1 MANQSESLRLADQP
15 VAIKTQTSRGAVS
28 GGSMNHET
36 AETGV
41 AALNASFEDS
51 QSGIKL
57 MPIACEQ
64 LSEAEKQ
71 SVNECK
77 AFDKYE
83 VDYGLSDSEESVN
96 LNDVVSH
103 ILKDKAC
110 DDGNRQ
116 KQRRL
121 RLTADQIAILEAE
134 FQKNANWTSKDMAKL
149 STRLAVEKSK
159 IYKWNW
165 DRKRKELAS
174 QGATD
179 HAATSID
186 E

>member
-1 MANQSESLRLADQP
+1 
-15 VAIKTQTSRGAVS
+15 
-28 GGSMNHET
+28 
-36 AETGV
+36 
-41 AALNASFEDS
+41 
-51 QSGIKL
+51 
-57 MPIACEQ
+57 MPIACDQ
-64 LSEAEKQ
+64 LSESEKQ

-77 AFDKYE
+77 AFDKSDL
-83 VDYGLSDSEESVN
+83 DYGLSDSEESVN

-121 RLTADQIAILEAE
+121 RLTADQIGVLETE
-134 FQKNANWTSKDMAKL
+134 FQKNANWTGRDMAKL

-174 QGATD
+174 QGAAS
-179 HAATSID
+179 AAPMSID

>member
-1 MANQSESLRLADQP
+1 
-15 VAIKTQTSRGAVS
+15 
-28 GGSMNHET
+28 
-36 AETGV
+36 
-41 AALNASFEDS
+41 
-51 QSGIKL
+51 
-57 MPIACEQ
+57 MPIACDQ
-64 LSEAEKQ
+64 LSESGKQ

-77 AFDKYE
+77 AFDKSDL
-83 VDYGLSDSEESVN
+83 DYGLSDSEESVN

-121 RLTADQIAILEAE
+121 RLTADQIGVLETE
-134 FQKNANWTSKDMAKL
+134 FQKNANWTGRDMAKL

-174 QGATD
+174 QGATS
-179 HAATSID
+179 AAPTSID

>member
-1 MANQSESLRLADQP
+1 
-15 VAIKTQTSRGAVS
+15 
-28 GGSMNHET
+28 
-36 AETGV
+36 
-41 AALNASFEDS
+41 
-51 QSGIKL
+51 
-57 MPIACEQ
+57 MPIACDQ
-64 LSEAEKQ
+64 LSASEKQ

-77 AFDKYE
+77 AFDKSDLITNAYLSL
-83 VDYGLSDSEESVN
+83 DYGLSDSEESVN

-121 RLTADQIAILEAE
+121 RLTADQIGVLETE
-134 FQKNANWTSKDMAKL
+134 FQKNANWTGRDMAKL

-165 DRKRKELAS
+165 DRKRKELTS
-174 QGATD
+174 QGATS
-179 HAATSID
+179 AAPMSID

>member
-1 MANQSESLRLADQP
+1 
-15 VAIKTQTSRGAVS
+15 
-28 GGSMNHET
+28 
-36 AETGV
+36 
-41 AALNASFEDS
+41 
-51 QSGIKL
+51 
-57 MPIACEQ
+57 MPIACDQ
-64 LSEAEKQ
+64 LSESEKQ

-77 AFDKYE
+77 AFDKSDL
-83 VDYGLSDSEESVN
+83 DYGLSDSEESVN

-121 RLTADQIAILEAE
+121 RLTADQIGVLETE
-134 FQKNANWTSKDMAKL
+134 FQKNANWTGRDMAKL

-174 QGATD
+174 QGATS
-179 HAATSID
+179 AAPMSID